1 MVFRVLAAAYA
12 EDGRFSQ
19 AIEAAQRGADLATSQ
34 GNSALAAEL
43 QSNIA
48 LYQAGTPLQDPSLAA
63 GASSPQ

>member
-19 AIEAAQRGADLATSQ
+19 AIESAQLGADLATNQ

-48 LYQAGTPLQDPSLAA
+48 LYQTGTPLRDPSLAA
-63 GASSPQ
+63 RGSSPQ